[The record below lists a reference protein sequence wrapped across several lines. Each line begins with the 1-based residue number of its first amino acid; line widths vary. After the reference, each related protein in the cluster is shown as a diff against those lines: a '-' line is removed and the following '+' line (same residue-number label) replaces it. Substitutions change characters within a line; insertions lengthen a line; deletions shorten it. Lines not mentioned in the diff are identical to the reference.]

1 MAGPGWAESFKCLSM
16 LYSSMAE
23 EQVIRVEVEHQLS
36 PRTEQLVRE
45 FMEDITNQMEEFTRA
60 FSSQF

>member
-1 MAGPGWAESFKCLSM
+1 
-16 LYSSMAE
+16 MAE

-45 FMEDITNQMEEFTRA
+45 FMEDVTNQMEEFTRA